1 MRGANMGGAFFRRAP
16 NHCQNRHIGRLPQR
30 DQFRFTYDYAGLQFQ
45 KGQSFI
51 QLVSWLGVKSNRKRA
66 CSVATLLSR
75 THDDILIAYF
85 QDARIIDETR
95 IQSLGDE
102 LAELATRP
110 RYEKIILNFENVSFM
125 SSSMIGKLILFAKK
139 CNAAE
144 IKLRFCNIN
153 ENIEKLFELM
163 NLGKVF
169 EISKFEDKA
178 IEAMEKDGWFK
189 S

>member
-1 MRGANMGGAFFRRAP
+1 M
-16 NHCQNRHIGRLPQR
+16 
-30 DQFRFTYDYAGLQFQ
+30 
-45 KGQSFI
+45 
-51 QLVSWLGVKSNRKRA
+51 
-66 CSVATLLSR
+66 ATLLSR

-102 LAELATRP
+102 LVELATRP

-139 CNAAE
+139 CKAAE